1 MLFRSAIVLEG
12 DGAVAVVRRM
22 MGKTNSAEA
31 EPGTIRGDFGLQIVL
46 WVGFY
51 VGYLGV
57 RSVVDRDPSRAI
69 VNGFRVIDFEQ
80 RFTSHFFEQT
90 AQRVADSS
98 NVLLTAAAWTYWNS
112 EFTVIGL
119 SLLWVYLRRHDLFAR
134 FRNSILLAN
143 MVGLVSYVIVPT
155 APPWMFPTYG
165 FVDGVNHQTGLGA
178 FANPYAAMPSLHA
191 ADALIVGIVL
201 ASVVRQPVCKALWL
215 LWPLWVWFAVMATG
229 NHFWLDVLA
238 GIVLAAVT
246 LALVYRVPARS
257 LIARLL

>member
-1 MLFRSAIVLEG
+1 VT
-12 DGAVAVVRRM
+12 AVVAAGRRIL
-22 MGKTNSAEA
+22 
-31 EPGTIRGDFGLQIVL
+31 PRGWRDFGVQIVL

-51 VGYLGV
+51 IGYLGV

-90 AQRVADSS
+90 AQRIADSS
-98 NVLLTAAAWTYWNS
+98 NLLLTAAAWTYWNS

-119 SLLWVYLRRHDLFAR
+119 SLLWVYLRHHDLFAR
-134 FRNSILLAN
+134 FRNTILLAN
-143 MVGLVSYVIVPT
+143 MVGLVGYVLMPT

-165 FVDGVNHQTGLGA
+165 FVDGVNHQSGLGA

-191 ADALIVGIVL
+191 ADALIVGIFLFRACRSRWSRAVW
-201 ASVVRQPVCKALWL
+201 ALW
-215 LWPLWVWFAVMATG
+215 PAWVWFCVLATA

-238 GIVLAAVT
+238 GIVVALISLGIVSRVARRRGQPAEAV
-246 LALVYRVPARS
+246 P
-257 LIARLL
+257 IANLL